1 MGYNQRKDIIYDTMH
16 SMGRDWELVARYDN
30 SRGPAMYL
38 RELTPLLIGSSLTF
52 YFILCPDEY

>member
-1 MGYNQRKDIIYDTMH
+1 MGYNQRKDIIHDTMH

-38 RELTPLLIGSSLTF
+38 RELTPCGQNIGLRLLSLRSR
-52 YFILCPDEY
+52 I